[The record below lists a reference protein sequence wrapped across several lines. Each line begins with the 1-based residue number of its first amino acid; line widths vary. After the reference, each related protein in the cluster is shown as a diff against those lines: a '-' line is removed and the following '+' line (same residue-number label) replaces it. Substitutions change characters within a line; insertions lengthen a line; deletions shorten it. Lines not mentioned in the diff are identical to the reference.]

1 MEERF
6 IIDTNIVIYYLDNKI
21 PNDQMPKLSQIFA
34 DSFNL
39 STISIIEIL
48 GWHKLSDVDKKKME
62 LFLSNANVH
71 FVDLSIQIKSIE
83 IKQKRKIATPDTII
97 AATAILNGYT
107 IVTRN
112 VDDFSKIDKIKI
124 YNSFENVDKRDNKM

>member
-1 MEERF
+1 MDERF

-112 VDDFSKIDKIKI
+112 VDDFSK
-124 YNSFENVDKRDNKM
+124 NR